1 VHCSVCCNL
10 AFNLNNRALDTDN
23 LQQRI
28 FELTSENGTL
38 RHDMAEQAQMLA
50 TARTIAEAAAAAR
63 RASNS
68 GSETDTS
75 KRDNAEVL
83 LRELEKADET
93 RRKRRNNGML
103 RSTGNAVAV
112 HPIVYMLY

>member
-1 VHCSVCCNL
+1 MLTV
-10 AFNLNNRALDTDN
+10 NRAQDTDN

-63 RASNS
+63 RASTAS
-68 GSETDTS
+68 SSADADSS

-83 LRELEKADET
+83 LRDLDKADET

-103 RSTGNAVAV
+103 RSTG
-112 HPIVYMLY
+112 